1 MTWDKVDSTL
11 PRSDKLKKMIIEG
24 YLRRWR
30 KKIRNACI
38 IIVWRLHGVKTE
50 LGYITNKEVA
60 IIHAH
65 RPISFHL
72 PGIPHSLRP
81 QIWMRTSGALQKKLQ
96 SDLSYKDIVKNSS
109 HEHLMTSKQ
118 IEKVGR
124 WKQDREINQDLPGD
138 AFNQVFG
145 NVLPLGSSPDDAS
158 QRLFRQFQF
167 EWCPATKANP
177 ARTRLAIP
185 RYW

>member
-1 MTWDKVDSTL
+1 MESKQS
-11 PRSDKLKKMIIEG
+11 
-24 YLRRWR
+24 
-30 KKIRNACI
+30 
-38 IIVWRLHGVKTE
+38 
-50 LGYITNKEVA
+50 LGYIKNKEVA
-60 IIHAH
+60 IIYAS

-124 WKQDREINQDLPGD
+124 CENKTER
-138 AFNQVFG
+138 
-145 NVLPLGSSPDDAS
+145 
-158 QRLFRQFQF
+158 
-167 EWCPATKANP
+167 
-177 ARTRLAIP
+177 
-185 RYW
+185 